1 MLRVALAA
9 VLAVVGALA
18 TSAGASAAPLG
29 LGSCQTVEGVYR
41 CDGLVTTWDG
51 VPLDTTVTLPSS
63 SATNLPL
70 VAEIH
75 GFGNSKY
82 EYLDP
87 ASRAYTDN
95 AYGWAK
101 AGYAVLTYT
110 ARGLWGSC
118 GTPDARLANA
128 AACLSGYIHLADT
141 RYEVRD
147 TQELIGRL
155 VDEGVADP
163 ARIGVTGDSYG
174 GGQSFALA
182 AASVCGFLLLVLI
195 DNFTYTV
202 FGFGIARSNEM
213 YRVAYTM
220 LLCLLAAIAGWK
232 FYEWVSM
239 VFRRP
244 RVIPVAIGIAA
255 IVLCASPW
263 VTSRRLPRDPD
274 ASVLPSLQRA
284 KTASSRPNILFLGA
298 DGLDASILSAYGYS
312 RPTTPFLE
320 SISEDTLF
328 FENAFSNAA
337 RTHGSL
343 VTLLTGRSPFTT
355 HVTFPPTV
363 LQGEDSN
370 RTLPVLLK
378 ALGYTTLQIGM
389 RHYADAEDTNVRGF
403 DAANYRWQSLEE
415 VDPDAPPADETDVFR
430 AAVAERIDERLG
442 RLLAMSPAGDTFA
455 HVEGRQVVPQWRD
468 ERRVTTLVRY
478 FEHAPEP
485 WFVHLHLLDT
495 HCCQWVPD
503 RTHFSG
509 GPSPDIDAR
518 DSQVRETD
526 DNIRRLVDAL
536 ESTGRLERHDHRD
549 QLGSRVAVE
558 DHGTCAAHD
567 PIPQRGR
574 EGSGRCE
581 RPDRRRRAD
590 DAVVSGRRNPRLDGR
605 SVSSAGDRTI
615 SEPPDFRCVGRQAA
629 LRSLG
634 TSTAA

>member
-1 MLRVALAA
+1 LFSEWLFVITKPSPTSALPFSSQLIVLLESPLPALLPILAA
-9 VLAVVGALA
+9 QAAASLL
-18 TSAGASAAPLG
+18 SA
-29 LGSCQTVEGVYR
+29 
-41 CDGLVTTWDG
+41 
-51 VPLDTTVTLPSS
+51 
-63 SATNLPL
+63 
-70 VAEIH
+70 I
-75 GFGNSKY
+75 
-82 EYLDP
+82 
-87 ASRAYTDN
+87 AYPR
-95 AYGWAK
+95 
-101 AGYAVLTYT
+101 V
-110 ARGLWGSC
+110 RGL
-118 GTPDARLANA
+118 A
-128 AACLSGYIHLADT
+128 
-141 RYEVRD
+141 
-147 TQELIGRL
+147 L
-155 VDEGVADP
+155 VP
-163 ARIGVTGDSYG
+163 
-174 GGQSFALA
+174 

-202 FGFGIARSNEM
+202 FGFGIARSNET
-213 YRVAYTM
+213 YRVAYTL
-220 LLCLLAAIAGWK
+220 LLCLLSAIAGWK
-232 FYEWVSM
+232 LYEWVSM

-255 IVLCASPW
+255 VVLCASPW
-263 VTSRRLPRDPD
+263 VSSRRLPRDPD
-274 ASVLPSLQRA
+274 ASVLPSLQQA

-312 RPTTPFLE
+312 RSTTPFLE
-320 SISEDTLF
+320 SISDDTLF
-328 FENAFSNAA
+328 FENAVLECRPYAWLSRYPAH
-337 RTHGSL
+337 R
-343 VTLLTGRSPFTT
+343 PFTVHHT
-355 HVTFPPTV
+355 RDVSTTV

-442 RLLAMSPAGDTFA
+442 RLLAMSPAGDTFR

-478 FEHAPEP
+478 FEDAPEP

-536 ESTGRLERHDHRD
+536 ESTG
-549 QLGSRVAVE
+549 GSNV
-558 DHGTCAAHD
+558 
-567 PIPQRGR
+567 
-574 EGSGRCE
+574 
-581 RPDRRRRAD
+581 
-590 DAVVSGRRNPRLDGR
+590 R
-605 SVSSAGDRTI
+605 SS
-615 SEPPDFRCVGRQAA
+615 
-629 LRSLG
+629 
-634 TSTAA
+634 

>member
-1 MLRVALAA
+1 MPTAEASPGLTAPDSSARWVAATLPLAPLSA
-9 VLAVVGALA
+9 IAYLFSEWLFVITKPSPTSALPFSSQLIVLLESPLPALLPFLAV
-18 TSAGASAAPLG
+18 
-29 LGSCQTVEGVYR
+29 Q
-41 CDGLVTTWDG
+41 
-51 VPLDTTVTLPSS
+51 
-63 SATNLPL
+63 
-70 VAEIH
+70 
-75 GFGNSKY
+75 
-82 EYLDP
+82 
-87 ASRAYTDN
+87 
-95 AYGWAK
+95 
-101 AGYAVLTYT
+101 
-110 ARGLWGSC
+110 
-118 GTPDARLANA
+118 
-128 AACLSGYIHLADT
+128 
-141 RYEVRD
+141 
-147 TQELIGRL
+147 
-155 VDEGVADP
+155 
-163 ARIGVTGDSYG
+163 
-174 GGQSFALA
+174 A
-182 AASVCGFLLLVLI
+182 AASLLSAIAYPRVRGIALVPAAGVCGFLLLVLI

-202 FGFGIARSNEM
+202 FGFGIARSDEIF
-213 YRVAYTM
+213 RVAYTM

-232 FYEWVSM
+232 LHEWVSQG
-239 VFRRP
+239 FRRP
-244 RVIPVAIGIAA
+244 GVIPAAVGIAA

-263 VTSRRLPRDPD
+263 VMSRRLPRDPD
-274 ASVLPSLQRA
+274 ASVLPSLQGA

-320 SISEDTLF
+320 SISEETLF

-430 AAVAERIDERLG
+430 SAVAERIDERLG
-442 RLLAMSPAGDTFA
+442 RLLAISPAADTFA

-478 FEHAPEP
+478 FEQAPEP

-526 DNIRRLVDAL
+526 DNIRKLVEAL
-536 ESTGRLERHDHRD
+536 QSTGRLERTIIVINSDHASQWKITERVPLMIRFPK
-549 QLGSRVAVE
+549 QAVKGRVATNVQIA
-558 DHGTCAAHD
+558 DVAPTMLSYLGVNVPTWMDGQSLLPGTTLF
-567 PIPQRGR
+567 P
-574 EGSGRCE
+574 S
-581 RPDRRRRAD
+581 RRIFGVSDVKRRD
-590 DAVVSGRRNPRLDGR
+590 GPSGRRLLRESGPPNYG
-605 SVSSAGDRTI
+605 VSSVMMVSGNKWFDVSLRDGEVESGLVKGHTGADTPSVPEPEARALLLERIRSAGFEIEGSATQA
-615 SEPPDFRCVGRQAA
+615 SAGQLGGR
-629 LRSLG
+629 
-634 TSTAA
+634 

>member
-1 MLRVALAA
+1 M
-9 VLAVVGALA
+9 
-18 TSAGASAAPLG
+18 
-29 LGSCQTVEGVYR
+29 
-41 CDGLVTTWDG
+41 
-51 VPLDTTVTLPSS
+51 
-63 SATNLPL
+63 
-70 VAEIH
+70 
-75 GFGNSKY
+75 
-82 EYLDP
+82 
-87 ASRAYTDN
+87 AYT
-95 AYGWAK
+95 
-101 AGYAVLTYT
+101 L
-110 ARGLWGSC
+110 
-118 GTPDARLANA
+118 
-128 AACLSGYIHLADT
+128 
-141 RYEVRD
+141 
-147 TQELIGRL
+147 
-155 VDEGVADP
+155 
-163 ARIGVTGDSYG
+163 
-174 GGQSFALA
+174 
-182 AASVCGFLLLVLI
+182 
-195 DNFTYTV
+195 
-202 FGFGIARSNEM
+202 
-213 YRVAYTM
+213 

-232 FYEWVSM
+232 LYEWVSM

-244 RVIPVAIGIAA
+244 RVMPVAFGIAA

-536 ESTGRLERHDHRD
+536 ESTGRLERTIIVINSDHASQWKITERVP
-549 QLGSRVAVE
+549 LMIRFPKSAVRGRVAANVQIADVAPTMLSYLGVE
-558 DHGTCAAHD
+558 IPAWMDGQSLLPGTAPSPSRRIFGVSDVKQRAGPSGLRLLRESGPPNYGVSSVMMVSGNQWFDVSLRDGEVESGLVKGHTGADTPPVPEPEARALLLERIRSAGFEIEGVCDTSLGQSTRRSLTWKAHLRHRTPPPD
-567 PIPQRGR
+567 LFATRAVESSRATAESSVRSIHATQPPTIDCCRAGCTTPSLNNPCWCHTPKLPNPWAGRTNATRSSNPTRFLSSRIPS
-574 EGSGRCE
+574 SGR
-581 RPDRRRRAD
+581 
-590 DAVVSGRRNPRLDGR
+590 
-605 SVSSAGDRTI
+605 SA
-615 SEPPDFRCVGRQAA
+615 S
-629 LRSLG
+629 
-634 TSTAA
+634 